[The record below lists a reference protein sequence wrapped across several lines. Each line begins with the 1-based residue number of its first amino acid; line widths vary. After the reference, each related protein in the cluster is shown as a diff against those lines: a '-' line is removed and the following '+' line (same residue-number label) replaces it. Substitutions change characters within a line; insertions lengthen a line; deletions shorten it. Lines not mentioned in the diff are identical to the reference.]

1 MRSTRSAPSV
11 VIRPAAPG
19 DRAFLSGLADR
30 LADFDAL
37 PAWRTAAEIAAGDR
51 RDLLQALD
59 EPPPDSAL
67 MVAERDGVPAGCL
80 YVLTKVD
87 FFTGRR
93 HGHISVIAVTRE
105 AEGRGVG
112 RALMAWADQWAAE
125 RGYGHVTLHVF
136 PANARARVLYER
148 HGYAIDMLTMRKD
161 LRK

>member
-1 MRSTRSAPSV
+1 MPSTRSAPPI
-11 VIRPAAPG
+11 VIRPATPA
-19 DRAFLSGLADR
+19 DRAFLSALADR
-30 LADFDAL
+30 LADFDAP

-51 RDLLQALD
+51 RDLLLALD

-67 MVAERDGVPAGCL
+67 MVAELDGVPAGCL
-80 YVLTKVD
+80 HVLTKVD

-105 AEGRGVG
+105 AEGKGAG
-112 RALMAWADQWAAE
+112 RALMAWADQWATD

-136 PANARARVLYER
+136 PANTRARALYER

-161 LRK
+161 VRQ